1 MVDEPPPEKY
11 FTCKIQICIYNF
23 CNFSDKNSNTTELII
38 QDSLILGNL
47 VCLKVKDQQLIFMTQ
62 CWLY

>member
-11 FTCKIQICIYNF
+11 VLLARYKFVYTISVIFPIKIVIPP
-23 CNFSDKNSNTTELII
+23 DELII

-47 VCLKVKDQQLIFMTQ
+47 VYSKSLKTNN
-62 CWLY
+62 